1 MRYVFSLLV
10 IICFAVVMSVPAS
23 GAEDLKI
30 GVFDIQRVMKESK
43 TAEGYRQ
50 KLVKEVESKEK
61 AFDEKQDAIRQIEDK
76 LKKDGQK
83 LTAGQRKSLEEKHA
97 NELKELKRMKE
108 DMDSDLQKADRDLA
122 QKAFQEIG
130 DVIKKIAEKENYTII
145 FEKNSAGIVHF
156 KGTVDITE
164 KIITLY
170 DKR

>member
-1 MRYVFSLLV
+1 MKHVFSLFV
-10 IICFAVVMSVPAS
+10 IICFAVVLNVPAS

-43 TAEGYRQ
+43 
-50 KLVKEVESKEK
+50 KK

-83 LTAGQRKSLEEKHA
+83 LTAGQRKSLDEKHA

-108 DMDSDLQKADRDLA
+108 DMDSDLQKADRELA

>member
-1 MRYVFSLLV
+1 MKHVFSLFV
-10 IICFAVVMSVPAS
+10 IICFAVVLNVPAS

-50 KLVKEVESKEK
+50 KLGKEVESKKK
-61 AFDEKQDAIRQIEDK
+61 AFEERQDAIIQIEDK
-76 LKKDGQK
+76 LKKGGPK
-83 LTAGQRKSLEEKHA
+83 LSASQRKSLEEKHA

-130 DVIKKIAEKENYTII
+130 DVIKRLLIK
-145 FEKNSAGIVHF
+145 
-156 KGTVDITE
+156 
-164 KIITLY
+164 KIIL
-170 DKR
+170 